1 MGYRKQC
8 IDHYKHIY
16 NELFDID
23 VEDLEV
29 HHIDNNH
36 DNNKIENLLLI
47 PSELHSL
54 YHKHFMRASSIYFN
68 VLNRM
73 VGYHWNYYSLNYQTI
88 SEYLDVLQKYRT
100 YMYYKEL
107 ADLSINGGCK

>member
-16 NELFDID
+16 NKLFDID
-23 VEDLEV
+23 VEDFEV

-36 DNNKIENLLLI
+36 DNNEIENLLLI

-54 YHKHFMRASSIYFN
+54 YHKHFMRASSINFN
-68 VLNRM
+68 VPNRM
-73 VGYHWNYYSLNYQTI
+73 VGYHCDYYTLNYQTI
-88 SEYLDVLQKYRT
+88 TEYLDVLEKCRT

-107 ADLSINGGCK
+107 ADLSINGGWK

>member
-8 IDHYKHIY
+8 IEHYKYIY
-16 NELFDID
+16 SKLFDLD
-23 VEDLEV
+23 VEDFEV

-54 YHKHFMRASSIYFN
+54 YHKHYMRASGIDFN
-68 VLNRM
+68 VPNRM
-73 VGYHWNYYSLNYQTI
+73 VGYHCNYYSLNYQTI
-88 SEYLDVLQKYRT
+88 TEYLDVLQKCRP

-107 ADLSINGGCK
+107 ADLSINGGWK